1 MQGGNQFTPVP
12 DGYELM
18 SKRQLQSATT
28 FNVLIVAKADREAA
42 LVAQTLHASQ
52 IPISTHIALSAA
64 ACHALLAQNQYD
76 AMVASAEGESEEMTL
91 AQILSLLKQSRRE
104 LPLIWIANSL
114 EIVEESLRDRIADC
128 ILRDRL
134 FILPEVLQHRLL
146 PPNQSLGDRRAQT
159 LRKTSN
165 PGELIQKAAQILCET
180 LALDFCSIVQPETGA
195 SRCARSV
202 VGQPSPSENLSA
214 LEAEVA
220 RNYDAIVRYDSPVV
234 LRSLKPFLTE
244 SLEEDGEGSQG
255 GKILFVPLKSQQ
267 SNLGVMIL
275 CHQSERHQWA
285 EAELN
290 WVATVAADCTLAL
303 EWEQCSEQLRKQQE
317 CQHLLHRV
325 GMALNSTLGV
335 EARFQEA
342 IARIGEHFAVDRVL
356 LMRIDETYIW
366 VDREWRAHEEI
377 PSALHSRIPCAEWP
391 ELSSRDRNVIDTRSF
406 QTADLVEFCREREE
420 SHRVVAQ
427 SQARSMLSIPIF
439 VRELLF
445 GWLILQT
452 TSTSSEDRDVPS
464 RTFTPEEVS
473 LLDSLALQIA
483 LAAAALQEEDR
494 LQQEVEQRTQAIESA
509 NRAKSEFLSTMSHE
523 LRAPLTSVI
532 GFARVLLERIYGEL
546 NTKQVQYITA
556 IADSGEHL
564 LSLIED
570 LLDISKIEADKEEL
584 YIETLSVEEV
594 CRSSI
599 SLLQERAQQAG
610 LQLCLELH
618 PSVTV
623 CCADRRRLK
632 QILVNLLS
640 NAIKFTPAGSVT
652 LRVQLEADRLAF
664 SVIDTGI
671 GIEPADLQTL
681 FQPFQQIQTPLHRK
695 HKGSGLGLA
704 LSRKLARLHGGDL
717 VGTSVAGKGSCFT
730 LSLPL
735 AHELPSQP

>member
-1 MQGGNQFTPVP
+1 
-12 DGYELM
+12 M

-42 LVAQTLHASQ
+42 LVAETLHALPM
-52 IPISTHIALSAA
+52 PISTHIAPSAA
-64 ACHALLAQNQYD
+64 ACDSLLAQNQYD
-76 AMVASAEGESEEMTL
+76 AIIASEGGESDEITL
-91 AQILSLLKQSRRE
+91 AQILSLLQQSGRT
-104 LPLIWIANSL
+104 LPLIWIANSADSVK
-114 EIVEESLRDRIADC
+114 ENLRDRVADC

-146 PPNQSLGDRRAQT
+146 PPNPMLGARRVQALQ
-159 LRKTSN
+159 KISA
-165 PGELIQKAAQILCET
+165 PDEFIQEAAQILCET
-180 LALDFCSIVQPETGA
+180 LALDFCSILQPEA
-195 SRCARSV
+195 DLPRRARSAV
-202 VGQPSPSENLSA
+202 RQLAPSESLSA

-220 RNYDAIVRYDSPVV
+220 RNYDAIVRYGSPVI
-234 LRSLKPFLTE
+234 LRSLSPFLTG
-244 SLEEDGEGSQG
+244 SLEENGKGDRG
-255 GKILFVPLKSQQ
+255 GKMLLVPLKSRQ
-267 SNLGVMIL
+267 SNLGVAIL
-275 CHQSERHQWA
+275 CHQSEQHQWT
-285 EAELN
+285 EAELD
-290 WVATVAADCTLAL
+290 WMATVAADCILAL
-303 EWEQCSEQLRKQQE
+303 EWEQCNQQLQKQQE
-317 CQHLLHRV
+317 CQDLLHRV
-325 GMALNSTLGV
+325 GMALNSTSEV
-335 EARFQEA
+335 EVRFQDA

-356 LMRIDETYIW
+356 LMRINETDIW
-366 VDREWRAHEEI
+366 VEREWRAREKI
-377 PSALHSRIPCAEWP
+377 PSALYARIPCAEWP
-391 ELSSRDRNVIDTRSF
+391 ELSTRDRDGIFSRSF

-427 SQARSMLSIPIF
+427 SQAHSMLSIPIF
-439 VRELLF
+439 VRDLLF
-445 GWLILQT
+445 GWLLLQT
-452 TSTSSEDRDVPS
+452 TRASTEEGNTPP

-473 LLDSLALQIA
+473 LLESLALQIA
-483 LAAAALQEEDR
+483 LAAAALEEEDR
-494 LQQEVEQRTQAIESA
+494 LQQEVEQRTHAIESA

-570 LLDISKIEADKEEL
+570 LLDISKIEANKEEL

-610 LQLCLELH
+610 LQLGLELH

-652 LRVQLEADRLAF
+652 LKVRPEVSWLNF

-671 GIEPADLQTL
+671 GIEPADLQNL

-717 VGTSVAGKGSCFT
+717 VGTSVAGQGSCFT

-735 AHELPSQP
+735 AHELPSPT